1 MKYWLEIMSNK
12 PKTLNDK
19 AWEKLFERYEILL
32 NIEKNGK
39 YEITSKEIN
48 EFREARLMTKFD
60 HKNNLPILFEEN
72 NLSILPISRGS
83 YTIGN
88 FEAYH
93 DFESHTTEIN
103 KVERPDFIHSINFE
117 NITSEATAI
126 NVAYLSGIIADFI
139 GEETLLPTVNG
150 RMSSDTFDFNILNN
164 NSRSLQSISVI
175 NSQIEIDGGYEGFD
189 SLTLIEAKNS
199 ISDDFLIRQLYYPF
213 RLWENRVRKPVKLIF
228 LTYSNGIFKLY
239 EYMFQEVNLYNS
251 LVLIKQK
258 NYTLEQ
264 EEIQFDEIISLLSKI
279 EIKKEPD
286 KIPFPQ
292 ADNFKRVINI
302 CEILNEN
309 KFLTR
314 EEVTYKYDFNI
325 RQTNYY
331 TDACRYLG
339 LLDKEKDKNEGIRYF
354 LTDKGRSIF
363 LLNIKNRNLAFIKCI
378 LEKRAFNE
386 AFKEYLSTLE
396 LPPKDEIV
404 KIMEDAEIYNVK
416 SQSTFKRRASTISGW
431 INWILD
437 LAR

>member
-1 MKYWLEIMSNK
+1 MSSK

-19 AWEKLFERYEILL
+19 AWENLFEKYNILS
-32 NIEKNGK
+32 NVEKHGLC
-39 YEITSKEIN
+39 EITSKEIN

-60 HKNNLPILFEEN
+60 HRNNLPILFEEN
-72 NLSILPISRGS
+72 NLSILPITRGT
-83 YTIGN
+83 YAIGN

-93 DFESHTTEIN
+93 NFEDTVTEIN
-103 KVERPDFIHSINFE
+103 KVGKPDFIHSINFE
-117 NITSEATAI
+117 NITSESTAI
-126 NVAYLSGIIADFI
+126 NVAYLSGILADFI

-150 RMSSDTFDFNILNN
+150 RMSSNTFDFNIINN
-164 NSRSLQSISVI
+164 RSRNMQSISVV

-213 RLWENRVRKPVKLIF
+213 RLWEGKVRKPVKLIF
-228 LTYSNGIFKLY
+228 LTYSNGIFNLC
-239 EYMFQEVNLYNS
+239 EYKFQESHVYNS

-264 EEIQFDEIISLLSKI
+264 EEIYFDELISLLNKI
-279 EIKKEPD
+279 QVKNEPY

-292 ADNFKRVINI
+292 ADSFKRVINI
-302 CEILNEN
+302 CELLNEN
-309 KFLTR
+309 IFLTR

-331 TDACRYLG
+331 TDAGRYLG
-339 LLDKEKDKNEGIRYF
+339 LLDKEKDRNEGIRYF
-354 LTDKGRSIF
+354 LTDKGKSIF
-363 LLNIKNRNLAFIKCI
+363 LLNIKNRNLAFAKCI

-386 AFKEYLSTLE
+386 AFKEYLTSLE

-404 KIMEDAEIYNVK
+404 KIMEESGLYNVR
-416 SQSTFKRRASTISGW
+416 SESTFKRRASTISGW